1 MPTKPI
7 TGLNSLTTENSPTGG
22 LSNVFSG
29 RVRYAMLDD
38 KTQNKAFKEFGE
50 WSSIGCIFFDK
61 VNQPNPDPQFT
72 TDNFAKPLFP
82 NQNLVP
88 LENEIVY
95 IIALPNSDIQSNV
108 NDLSY
113 YYFQPINIW
122 NSVHH
127 NAIPDPINDNTIPE
141 SQTQDYEQTEGG
153 SVRRVTDGGTE
164 IDLGDTFVEKLSIR
178 NLLPYEGDLIH
189 QGRWGNT
196 IRLGSTVLDANIPN
210 PWSNNTGGDFGD
222 PIIIIKNGQHE
233 EETDPWVPQVENI
246 NTDKSSIYLTSA
258 QSIPLE
264 PASTSYSSY
273 FQPPTS
279 ADKFVDE
286 QIILNSGRL
295 FFNSK
300 NDSIM
305 LSAFDSIN
313 LNSINSINLD
323 SPTTIIKSDKILLGD
338 KNARESIIL
347 GDKFLADFQSLMINI
362 ISLTSALQTPI
373 GTPIP
378 FVPNVA
384 IPVPAVQTQNAANK
398 MLNKIQ
404 QYKSQISKSK

>member
-1 MPTKPI
+1 MALKPI
-7 TGLNSLTTENSPTGG
+7 TGLGSLGGSNSPTPGQ
-22 LSNVFSG
+22 SNVFSG
-29 RVRYAMLDD
+29 RVKYAMLED
-38 KTQNKAFKEFGE
+38 KTQSKAFKEFGE

-61 VNQPNPDPQFT
+61 LNQPNPDQQFS
-72 TDNFAKPLFP
+72 TDNFARPLFP

-95 IIALPNSDIQSNV
+95 IIALPNAEVQSNV

-127 NAIPDPINDNTIPE
+127 NAIPDPINGNTLPE
-141 SQTQDYEQTEGG
+141 SQQQDYEQTEGG

-178 NLLPYEGDLIH
+178 NLLPYEGDLIY

-196 IRLGSTVLDANIPN
+196 IRLGSTIIDSVIPN
-210 PWSNNTGGDFGD
+210 PWSKTGDSGD
-222 PIIIIKNGQHE
+222 PITILKNGQHD
-233 EETDPWVPQVENI
+233 EETDPWVPQVEDI
-246 NTDKSSIYLTSA
+246 NTDKSSIYLTSTQA
-258 QSIPLE
+258 IPLE
-264 PASTSYSSY
+264 PSSTSYSSY
-273 FQPPTS
+273 FQPPTT
-279 ADKFVDE
+279 ANKFTEE

-300 NDSIM
+300 SDSIL
-305 LSAFDSIN
+305 LSAFDTIN
-313 LNSINSINLD
+313 LNSINSVNID

-338 KNARESIIL
+338 KSARESIIL
-347 GDKFLADFQSLMINI
+347 GDKFLTDFQSLMSTLIT
-362 ISLTSALQTPI
+362 LTAALQTPI
-373 GTPIP
+373 GTSIP

-384 IPVPAVQTQNAANK
+384 IPVPAVQVQNAANK
-398 MLNKIQ
+398 MLSKIQ